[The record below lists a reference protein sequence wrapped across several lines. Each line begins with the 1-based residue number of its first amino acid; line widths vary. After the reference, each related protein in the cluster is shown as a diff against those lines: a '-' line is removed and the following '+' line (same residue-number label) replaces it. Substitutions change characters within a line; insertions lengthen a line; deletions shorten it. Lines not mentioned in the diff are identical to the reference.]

1 MPTAC
6 CDTDDST
13 TEDIESVGQ
22 NDTYSDYAQP
32 GETLYR
38 VPYEA
43 SYQELNEDTRDEDT
57 RDEDTRDEDTR
68 DDGCCL

>member
-1 MPTAC
+1 MPAAC
-6 CDTDDST
+6 CDTDDS
-13 TEDIESVGQ
+13 EDSGSSGQ

-32 GETLYR
+32 GETLYS

-57 RDEDTRDEDTR
+57 RDEDTRDDC
-68 DDGCCL
+68 CCL